1 MEASVAQTSQC
12 SASNCVNKE
21 ETPLSSYCCTNNIN
35 TPYQSSLIIN
45 TREYHEVV
53 SKLRAFFLSKNFLEV
68 STQNRL
74 SILAA
79 CEDPF
84 TVSTFNYVNEVWPLP
99 QTGQM
104 WLEYE
109 LLKNPTVPG
118 YFCVSTSYRNEPNPV
133 PGRHNLIFPM
143 FEFEMKG
150 GMDELIEMEQELLIH
165 LGYDASKFIKGKYL
179 DVAKEYGTKELEN
192 EHETKLYEEKTPSFF
207 LTDFPEFTSPFWNMK
222 RNDDPTLETANKI
235 DVILSGQ
242 ETIGSAE
249 REVDRTIMVDR
260 FKAIMNGAYKD
271 KMYELFGE
279 ERTMAEMEEFLKFD
293 FIKRSGGGIGVT
305 RLIRSMKLEGLM

>member
-1 MEASVAQTSQC
+1 MLDATAS
-12 SASNCVNKE
+12 
-21 ETPLSSYCCTNNIN
+21 
-35 TPYQSSLIIN
+35 SSLANCNSSNYNSPYESPLIIKSCDFSD
-45 TREYHEVV
+45 VIQ
-53 SKLRAFFLSKNFLEV
+53 KLRDFFMKKGYVEV
-68 STQNRL
+68 HTQNRL

-150 GMDELIEMEQELLIH
+150 GMDELIEMEQELLVH

-179 DVAKEYGTKELEN
+179 DVAKEYGTTELEN

-222 RNDDPTLETANKI
+222 RNDDPDAGTANKI

-260 FKAIMNGAYKD
+260 FKSIMEGAYKD

-293 FIKRSGGGIGVT
+293 FFKRSGGGIGVT
-305 RLIRSMKLEGLM
+305 RLIRSMKLEGLMK

>member
-1 MEASVAQTSQC
+1 MLDAEAS
-12 SASNCVNKE
+12 
-21 ETPLSSYCCTNNIN
+21 
-35 TPYQSSLIIN
+35 SSLANCNSSNYNSPYESPLIIKSCDFS
-45 TREYHEVV
+45 VIIQ
-53 SKLRAFFLSKNFLEV
+53 KLRDFFMNKGYVEV
-68 STQNRL
+68 HTQNRL

-150 GMDELIEMEQELLIH
+150 GMDELIEMEQELLVH

-179 DVAKEYGTKELEN
+179 DVAAEYGTKELEN

-222 RNDDPTLETANKI
+222 RNDDPAAGTANKI

-260 FKAIMNGAYKD
+260 FKTIMEGAYKD

>member
-1 MEASVAQTSQC
+1 MIDTEAS
-12 SASNCVNKE
+12 
-21 ETPLSSYCCTNNIN
+21 
-35 TPYQSSLIIN
+35 SSLTNCNSCNYNSPYESPLIIKSCDFSD
-45 TREYHEVV
+45 VIQ
-53 SKLRAFFLSKNFLEV
+53 KLRDFFMKKGYVEV
-68 STQNRL
+68 HTQNRL

-150 GMDELIEMEQELLIH
+150 GMDELIEMEQELLVH

-179 DVAKEYGTKELEN
+179 DVAKEYGTTELEN

-222 RNDDPTLETANKI
+222 RNDDPTVGTANKI

-249 REVDRTIMVDR
+249 REVDRKIMVDR
-260 FKAIMNGAYKD
+260 FKSIMEGAYKD

-279 ERTMAEMEEFLKFD
+279 ERTMTEMEEFLKFD
-293 FIKRSGGGIGVT
+293 FFKRSGGGIGVT

>member
-1 MEASVAQTSQC
+1 MLDATAS
-12 SASNCVNKE
+12 
-21 ETPLSSYCCTNNIN
+21 
-35 TPYQSSLIIN
+35 SSLANCNSSNYNSPYESPLIIKSCDFSD
-45 TREYHEVV
+45 VIQ
-53 SKLRAFFLSKNFLEV
+53 KLRDFFMKKGYVEV
-68 STQNRL
+68 HTQNRL

-150 GMDELIEMEQELLIH
+150 GMDELIEMEQELLVH

-179 DVAKEYGTKELEN
+179 DVAKEYGTTELEN

-222 RNDDPTLETANKI
+222 RNDDPDAGTANKI

-260 FKAIMNGAYKD
+260 FKSIMEGAYKD
-271 KMYELFGE
+271 KMYQLFGE

-293 FIKRSGGGIGVT
+293 FFKRSGGGIGVT